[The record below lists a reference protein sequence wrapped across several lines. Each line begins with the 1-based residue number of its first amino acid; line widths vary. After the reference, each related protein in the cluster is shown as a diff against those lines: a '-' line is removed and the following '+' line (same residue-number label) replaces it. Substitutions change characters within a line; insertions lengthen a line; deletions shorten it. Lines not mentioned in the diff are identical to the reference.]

1 MPERT
6 RLHVAAISLALGL
19 GIAVSACKSD
29 EAKPPQSE
37 DAAALRAMI
46 NIEFP
51 VKSARWDIFGTPEY
65 NGGVPGPTDYITLVA
80 ELEPAD
86 NWFAS
91 LKEPT
96 GTTPVVPEAA
106 RPWLT
111 SAFRRLME
119 KNRNSN
125 VDLSSQA
132 DCRKYATTVK
142 KSGRPVQ
149 GFVCNDAGKLLMY
162 LSLSS
167 EN

>member
-1 MPERT
+1 MQR
-6 RLHVAAISLALGL
+6 VAAISLAIGVSL
-19 GIAVSACKSD
+19 AESACSSD
-29 EAKPPQSE
+29 NAKPPQSE
-37 DAAALRAMI
+37 DATALRAMI

-51 VKSARWDIFGTPEY
+51 IKSARWDVFGTPEY
-65 NGGVPGPTDYITLVA
+65 SGGVPGPTDYITLMA
-80 ELEPAD
+80 EIEPAN

-96 GTTPVVPEAA
+96 GTTAVVPEAA

-111 SAFRRLME
+111 RSFRGLME
-119 KNRNSN
+119 KSRNSN
-125 VDLSSQA
+125 VDLSSHA
-132 DCRKYATTVK
+132 DCCKYATTVR

-162 LSLSS
+162 LTLSS

>member
-1 MPERT
+1 MQRA
-6 RLHVAAISLALGL
+6 AAISLAIGVSLV
-19 GIAVSACKSD
+19 VSACSSNS
-29 EAKPPQSE
+29 AKPPQSE

-51 VKSARWDIFGTPEY
+51 VKSARWDVFGTPEY
-65 NGGVPGPTDYITLVA
+65 SGGVPGPTDYITLVA

-91 LKEPT
+91 LNEPT

-111 SAFRRLME
+111 GSFRSLLE
-119 KNRNSN
+119 KNRNAN

-149 GFVCNDAGKLLMY
+149 GFVCNDDGKLLMY
-162 LSLSS
+162 LTLSS

>member
-1 MPERT
+1 MAVT
-6 RLHVAAISLALGL
+6 IALAISASL
-19 GIAVSACKSD
+19 AVSACKNSD
-29 EAKPPQSE
+29 AKPPQSE

-51 VKSARWDIFGTPEY
+51 IKSARWDVFGTPEY
-65 NGGVPGPTDYITLVA
+65 TGGVPGPTDYITLVA
-80 ELEPAD
+80 ELEPGD

-96 GTTPVVPEAA
+96 GVTPVVPEAA

-111 SAFRRLME
+111 ASFRSLME
-119 KNRNSN
+119 KNKSSN
-125 VDLSSQA
+125 IDLSSQA
-132 DCRKYATTVK
+132 DCRKYATTVT

-162 LSLSS
+162 LTLSS

>member
-1 MPERT
+1 MLKQVSP
-6 RLHVAAISLALGL
+6 LLAAIPLAFSVGMA
-19 GIAVSACKSD
+19 ISACKSD
-29 EAKPPQSE
+29 DAKPPQSE
-37 DAAALRAMI
+37 DAFALQAMV

-51 VKSARWDIFGTPEY
+51 VKSARWDVFGTPEY
-65 NGGVPGPTDYITLVA
+65 SGGVPGPTDYLTLVA

-91 LKEPT
+91 LKDPT
-96 GTTPVVPEAA
+96 GTTAIVPEAA
-106 RPWLT
+106 RPWL
-111 SAFRRLME
+111 SRPFRGLIERY
-119 KNRNSN
+119 RNSN
-125 VDLSSQA
+125 VDLSSHA

-162 LSLSS
+162 ITLSP

>member
-1 MPERT
+1 MLERYMPRT
-6 RLHVAAISLALGL
+6 IVLSLVICSSLAL
-19 GIAVSACKSD
+19 SACKD
-29 EAKPPQSE
+29 DDAKPPQSE
-37 DAAALRAMI
+37 DAAALGAI
-46 NIEFP
+46 ISIEFP
-51 VKSARWDIFGTPEY
+51 IKSARWDVFGTPEY
-65 NGGVPGPTDYITLVA
+65 SGGVPGPTDYITLMA

-96 GTTPVVPEAA
+96 GTTAVVPEAA

-111 SAFRRLME
+111 SSFRGLME
-119 KNRNSN
+119 KSRNSN
-125 VDLSSQA
+125 VDLSSHA

-149 GFVCNDAGKLLMY
+149 GFVCNDDGKLLMY
-162 LSLSS
+162 LTLSS